1 MRHHCIFLFFVL
13 LTNLLYAQYE
23 EISTEVLFQQ
33 YLLNEDEETAN
44 RIIGRQDSL
53 YSVYC
58 EAVLCKEVKESIALF
73 KNFIALKPPYGI
85 SQAYLWMGI
94 IYHQIEIYDTALRYL
109 DTSINLNPNDY
120 YAYYFRATTYG
131 LMENYSA
138 AIDDYNTCIRLQPD
152 FDLAYRM
159 RGNTYFD
166 LKEYSNA
173 LADLNQNI
181 KLNKKDDEAYIVRG
195 IIYAEMKEYK
205 KAIAD
210 WEISKKLRPKNTRI
224 VDELIQN
231 AKAEMENK

>member
-1 MRHHCIFLFFVL
+1 
-13 LTNLLYAQYE
+13 
-23 EISTEVLFQQ
+23 
-33 YLLNEDEETAN
+33 
-44 RIIGRQDSL
+44 
-53 YSVYC
+53 
-58 EAVLCKEVKESIALF
+58 
-73 KNFIALKPPYGI
+73 
-85 SQAYLWMGI
+85 
-94 IYHQIEIYDTALRYL
+94 
-109 DTSINLNPNDY
+109 
-120 YAYYFRATTYG
+120 
-131 LMENYSA
+131 
-138 AIDDYNTCIRLQPD
+138 
-152 FDLAYRM
+152 M
-159 RGNTYFD
+159 RGSTYLD

>member
-13 LTNLLYAQYE
+13 LTNLLYAQHE

-85 SQAYLWMGI
+85 SQAYLWIGI
-94 IYHQIEIYDTALRYL
+94 MYHQIAIYDTSLMYL
-109 DTSINLNPNDY
+109 DTSVNLNPNDY
-120 YAYYFRATTYG
+120 YAYYFRATNHG
-131 LMENYSA
+131 LMNNQKA
-138 AIDDYNTCIRLQPD
+138 AIEDYNTCIRLQPD
-152 FDLAYRM
+152 FELAYRM
-159 RGNTYFD
+159 RGNTYLD
-166 LKEYSNA
+166 LQDYPNA
-173 LADLNQNI
+173 LTDMNKNI
-181 KLNKKDDEAYIVRG
+181 KLNKKDDQAYILRG

-210 WEISKKLRPKNTRI
+210 WEKSKKLRPKNTRI
-224 VDELIQN
+224 ADELIQN
-231 AKAEMENK
+231 AKAEMKIK